1 MAPKKTKKSANKSVV
16 NKKASVKEEIS
27 KTIPSTKASKSAFRS
42 DAMQTA
48 ALVKLGRNAGA
59 NAIRA
64 SKALD
69 LSITYMQNGEIIK
82 EFSNGKKE
90 IISPRPEKK
99 ATSKKTGN
107 ALRKGMVL
115 HEKR

>member
-1 MAPKKTKKSANKSVV
+1 MATRKITKAVTKSVTSKNV
-16 NKKASVKEEIS
+16 SAKGEIS
-27 KTIPSTKASKSAFRS
+27 KTDSSTKTIKTVFRS
-42 DAMQTA
+42 DVMQTA

-69 LSITYMQNGEIIK
+69 LPITYMQNGEIIK
-82 EFSNGKKE
+82 EFSDGTKE
-90 IISPRPEKK
+90 IISPSPAKK
-99 ATSKKTGN
+99 ATSKKTIN
-107 ALRKGMVL
+107 ALKKGMVL